1 MFNYI
6 SLILIQIIKMITLNE
21 LNSSRQTNYIIIFIL
36 LLIFTGSIVSIK
48 YIYGNTTKKEDK
60 EEDKT
65 NDENKDTDKNKEEN
79 TNDENTD
86 STLKQWARFL
96 IPLFAMGAFFVACC
110 IISKIIVNGN
120 HPLLDAPRDQF
131 SGIIF
136 MFLVAGILTVLN
148 LTVLKDMKLIDYIKG
163 KKFSVVGVFMALG
176 VSAIVF
182 GFLDNFGMK
191 LGTDALDDSFLQLF
205 LSPFS
210 VDSRFTEHSEVIQDN
225 LKYMNVWANSKWR
238 SVINHVLR
246 FKDEIADASKQ
257 NNNYDWP

>member
-36 LLIFTGSIVSIK
+36 LIIFTGSIVSIK
-48 YIYGNTTKKEDK
+48 YIYGDTTKKEEK
-60 EEDKT
+60 EENKT

-96 IPLFAMGAFFVACC
+96 IHLFAMGAFFVACC

-131 SGIIF
+131 
-136 MFLVAGILTVLN
+136 
-148 LTVLKDMKLIDYIKG
+148 
-163 KKFSVVGVFMALG
+163 
-176 VSAIVF
+176 
-182 GFLDNFGMK
+182 
-191 LGTDALDDSFLQLF
+191 
-205 LSPFS
+205 
-210 VDSRFTEHSEVIQDN
+210 
-225 LKYMNVWANSKWR
+225 
-238 SVINHVLR
+238 
-246 FKDEIADASKQ
+246 
-257 NNNYDWP
+257 